1 MAYDRFGGSIM
12 KPNGAGETNMSP
24 APDVLQYASS
34 ILQYQQQMLRLTSLA
49 ADTLRLM
56 LRQTQRQIDYMH
68 ALSRCQDLTSV
79 GAVTTEFAQQVNQE
93 VSGEWREVSH
103 LTERWIDM
111 ANQSNRTVADSMR
124 SSRSAV

>member
-1 MAYDRFGGSIM
+1 
-12 KPNGAGETNMSP
+12 
-24 APDVLQYASS
+24 
-34 ILQYQQQMLRLTSLA
+34 
-49 ADTLRLM
+49 
-56 LRQTQRQIDYMH
+56 MH
-68 ALSRCQDLTSV
+68 ALSRCQDLASV

-93 VSGEWREVSH
+93 VSGEWREASH

>member
-1 MAYDRFGGSIM
+1 MAYNRFGGSIM
-12 KPNGAGETNMSP
+12 KPNGAGETNTSP

-68 ALSRCQDLTSV
+68 ALSRCQDLALV
-79 GAVTTEFAQQVNQE
+79 RAVTTEFAQQVNQE
-93 VSGEWREVSH
+93 VSGSGGSYHTWPSDGSTWRIRA
-103 LTERWIDM
+103 TAQW
-111 ANQSNRTVADSMR
+111 RTA
-124 SSRSAV
+124 